1 MFSIEAIV
9 WLVLSVVFVAVELIA
24 NAYILPLAIA
34 AGAALVASLFGAV
47 LIVQIIVFAIV
58 VVLAYVFF
66 KPNKQQKISKRVQ
79 HKIENSDYMD
89 DISNEMK

>member
-1 MFSIEAIV
+1 MFSVEAIV

-89 DISNEMK
+89 DISNDMK